1 MEKIVKIIGNEKL
14 ISAFE
19 RDDLK
24 TFGQIALKLYR
35 KARRIQD
42 KKEYLLSACLKYA
55 RDSSVD
61 VESALRSYHEIHC
74 GEMALAARA
83 ELQCSAKYIEEPD
96 ALRRYDMKLTA
107 YDSAH
112 KACMESGV

>member
-1 MEKIVKIIGNEKL
+1 VEKILGIIGNKKL

-19 RDDLK
+19 KNDFK
-24 TFGQIALKLYR
+24 TFNQIATKLYK
-35 KARRIQD
+35 KARLIQD
-42 KKEYLLSACLKYA
+42 KNEYLLSACLKYA